1 MEPPRNRRRLAW
13 IIGAVAVIA
22 LLSFVGVPYIYIHF
36 IDKTQAPLSLNTT
49 TTPTTPTTPTAAASS
64 ATIDGTWSV
73 ASGSTAGY
81 RVNEVLNGQSHVAT
95 GRTSSITGSLTVTG
109 NSAVSGTFSADLT
122 SVTSDQAQR
131 DGQFRDRIMDTSA
144 YPVATFTL
152 TQPVD
157 LGTAPAETW
166 GAASRDEPMSLSRRW
181 PSRLMVTRPRVCL
194 TLSQRAASASLRQ
207 TCGVSGRTRR
217 PLEPALGKRVVH
229 ASSQVK
235 AASGDSQAV
244 SRTKISSITVRQARR
259 RSLSGRSQ

>member
-1 MEPPRNRRRLAW
+1 MEPARNRRRLAW

-22 LLSFVGVPYIYIHF
+22 LLGFVGVPYIYIHF

-49 TTPTTPTTPTAAASS
+49 TPTAAASSASPGDTSSS

-131 DGQFRDRIMDTSA
+131 DGQFRGRIMDTSA

-157 LGTAPAETW
+157 LGTAPADGTV
-166 GAASRDEPMSLSRRW
+166 
-181 PSRLMVTRPRVCL
+181 VTKQVTGQL
-194 TLSQRAASASLRQ
+194 TLHGTTKTVSFTASIKATGSTVAVQGDIPITFADYGIPNPSFPPFVTTDANGTLEFLINFRRA
-207 TCGVSGRTRR
+207 
-217 PLEPALGKRVVH
+217 
-229 ASSQVK
+229 
-235 AASGDSQAV
+235 D
-244 SRTKISSITVRQARR
+244 
-259 RSLSGRSQ
+259 